1 MKLQELLDEI
11 PSASPGRLSE
21 INVALAS
28 YYEKLSE
35 QLADI
40 LVFKTDYWLELRRGE
55 DVKSDKMTDRLWDS
69 TDKGKSEIKL
79 RYTLKGVEKVMS
91 TIKTMLRT
99 KENESRNQY

>member
-11 PSASPGRLSE
+11 PQASPGRLSE

-35 QLADI
+35 ELADI
-40 LVFKTDYWLELRRGE
+40 LIFKTDYWLELRRSEG
-55 DVKSDKMTDRLWDS
+55 VNSDKMTDRLWDA
-69 TDKGKSEIKL
+69 TDNGKKEIKL

-99 KENESRNQY
+99 KENEAHNIY